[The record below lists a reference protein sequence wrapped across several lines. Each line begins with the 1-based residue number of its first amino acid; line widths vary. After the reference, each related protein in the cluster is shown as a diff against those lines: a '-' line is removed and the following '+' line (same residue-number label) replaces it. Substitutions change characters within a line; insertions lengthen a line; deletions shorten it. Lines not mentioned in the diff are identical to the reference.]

1 MALIKIATTLF
12 IQWRFWES
20 VKNLVLS
27 PFNATIELILFM
39 LVIPFFVNLLIFWV
53 TDNFLMR
60 HDHQQHKRSFLIN
73 YVSKINKN
81 PSNGFT
87 NGTAPATNGNASIQ
101 TNGKLTTRNLYE
113 RAKEYCTSRLVDIDN
128 FSTFNQI
135 DKQRRFNEL
144 IDNDSE
150 SDALLSGDER
160 FDVEFTD
167 DDCVALEPRDPRLN
181 SWNHSIHHLN
191 TTTITQ
197 SHIIYAYTQNLW
209 CTHLMIVLS
218 LIHHQLTS
226 HHQSTSKQS

>member
-1 MALIKIATTLF
+1 MCLCLDAPKSWIYQTSIYIGLMALVKIATTLF

-27 PFNATIELILFM
+27 PFSNATIELTLFM

-60 HDHQQHKRSFLIN
+60 HDHHQHKRSFLIN

-81 PSNGFT
+81 GATNGFN
-87 NGTAPATNGNASIQ
+87 NGNAPATNGNLSNH
-101 TNGKLTTRNLYE
+101 TNGKFTTRNLYE
-113 RAKEYCTSRLVDIDN
+113 RAKDYCTSRFDIDN
-128 FSTFNQI
+128 FNKLNQI

-160 FDVEFTD
+160 FDVDFTD
-167 DDCVALEPRDPRLN
+167 DDCVALEPRDPRTN
-181 SWNHSIHHLN
+181 S
-191 TTTITQ
+191 
-197 SHIIYAYTQNLW
+197 
-209 CTHLMIVLS
+209 
-218 LIHHQLTS
+218 
-226 HHQSTSKQS
+226 